1 MSLLVITLNRISQ
14 PIINLRVP
22 NFFEGNGGGVVLP
35 CTEFNTSNDYILFL
49 NTMRCYDP

>member
-22 NFFEGNGGGVVLP
+22 NFFEGNGGGVVYLVQNS
-35 CTEFNTSNDYILFL
+35 TLVMTIYFFL
-49 NTMRCYDP
+49 IR